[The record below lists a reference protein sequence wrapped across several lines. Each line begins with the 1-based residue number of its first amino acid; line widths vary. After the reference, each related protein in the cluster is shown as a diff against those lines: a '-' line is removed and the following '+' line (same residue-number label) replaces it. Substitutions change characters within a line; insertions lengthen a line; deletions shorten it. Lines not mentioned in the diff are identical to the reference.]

1 MIPRKK
7 LDISWTDLLVAI
19 FRSAWPGNREAT
31 QRRIE
36 ELFCPGQPCLVSLS
50 ERSAFDVA
58 VQAYNF
64 PPGSEVLVSSLTVRP
79 FPEILKAHNLVPI
92 PIDLNMSDL
101 SMRMDIL
108 ERAVNERT
116 RAIVCAQLLGSRIPL
131 DEYVAF
137 ARRHNL
143 VVFEDCAQAFTGDE
157 FRGHPDAD
165 VTMFSFGPIKTCS
178 ALWGGITRFKDPVI
192 CEKARAIQDKQPVQ
206 TRWLM
211 FFRALKYCV
220 LHATTYRIPYTI
232 INRLLRLLGAEHIT
246 DKSIRNFTGKNQFR
260 KFRQRPS
267 YPLLALLERRLKRF
281 EPAAVQK
288 RTANAEL
295 FTRLTPDLVRPAIN
309 APYHTFWIYPVMAK
323 DPKALI
329 QYLWSK
335 GFDSTVG
342 PSSFLVASA
351 EPGYEAFE
359 PRVAKQAMSQVVY
372 LAVHDRMTRRE
383 IERLA
388 EVINACE
395 YVYRRQP
402 EQPVPL
408 EEHSEAAEL
417 QSIAGGDAG

>member
-7 LDISWTDLLVAI
+7 LDISWPDLLTAV
-19 FRSAWPGNREAT
+19 FRAMWPGNREAT
-31 QRRIE
+31 QRRVE

-79 FPEILKAHNLVPI
+79 FPEILKAHGLVPI

-131 DEYVAF
+131 DEYMAF

-178 ALWGGITRFKDPVI
+178 ALWGGITRFKDAAI
-192 CEKARAIQDKQPVQ
+192 CEKARAIQDQQPVQ
-206 TRWLM
+206 SRWLM
-211 FFRALKYCV
+211 FLRALKYSV
-220 LHATTYRIPYTI
+220 LKATTYRIPYTI
-232 INRLLRLLGAEHIT
+232 TNIVLRALGLDHIT
-246 DKSIRNFTGKNQFR
+246 DKSIRNFTGKDQFR

-281 EPAAVQK
+281 KPKAVLR
-288 RTANAEL
+288 RTEHAEL
-295 FTRLTPDLVRPAIN
+295 FTRLTPDLVRPAIK
-309 APYHTFWIYPVMAK
+309 APYHTFWIYPVQSPA
-323 DPKALI
+323 PRALI
-329 QYLWSK
+329 RYLWSK

-351 EPGYEAFE
+351 EPGYEEFE
-359 PRVAKQAMSQVVY
+359 PHVAKQAMSQVVY
-372 LAVHDRMTRRE
+372 LPVHDRMTRRE

-388 EVINACE
+388 RVINACD
-395 YVYRRQP
+395 YVCRQQS
-402 EQPVPL
+402 EQSQAD
-408 EEHSEAAEL
+408 EELAPAVEL
-417 QSIAGGDAG
+417 QSIAGGDAN